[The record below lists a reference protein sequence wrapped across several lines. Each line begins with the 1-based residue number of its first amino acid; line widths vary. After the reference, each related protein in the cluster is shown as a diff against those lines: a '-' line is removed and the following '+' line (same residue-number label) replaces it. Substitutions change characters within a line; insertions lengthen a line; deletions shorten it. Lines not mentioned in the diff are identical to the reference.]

1 MITLELSQQP
11 QPNISSKWWLILLFW
26 IIVWCW
32 KYTWT
37 SSGHTVIHPSL
48 NNRLRIYK
56 YSSTVSNNILR
67 SLQCNRF
74 VGETV
79 KLWDSISVVSTWNQ
93 VWICWWSL
101 VREIWT
107 TCCTKP
113 GQLYVHKLKLVELSF
128 DAFIWSQLV
137 WDKESKKQSTIP
149 WIELVM
155 TSLPLKR
162 YWEQKYLDLNSICLF
177 PSQSW
182 LSFFTLTPSYA
193 LIIN

>member
-1 MITLELSQQP
+1 MITLEFFSNH

-113 GQLYVHKLKLVELSF
+113 GQLYVDKLKLVELSF
-128 DAFIWSQLV
+128 DAFICSNLV
-137 WDKESKKQSTIP
+137 WDRKSKKQSRELS
-149 WIELVM
+149 WSLLHYQWQDIENRNIW
-155 TSLPLKR
+155 TSTASVCFRVRADCHSSL
-162 YWEQKYLDLNSICLF
+162 
-177 PSQSW
+177 
-182 LSFFTLTPSYA
+182 
-193 LIIN
+193 